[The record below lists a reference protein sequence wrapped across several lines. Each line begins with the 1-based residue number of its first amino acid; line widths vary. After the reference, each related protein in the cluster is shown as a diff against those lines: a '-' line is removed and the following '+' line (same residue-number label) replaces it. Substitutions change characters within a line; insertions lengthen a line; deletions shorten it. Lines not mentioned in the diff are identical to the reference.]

1 MDSSSFYKDR
11 FSRVAGIVLAA
22 GKGTRMQSETPK
34 VLQTLLDVPMLW
46 YVLSELSRVCQTIY
60 PVLGYMH
67 EQVEAAFPQ
76 YKDYFVHQAEQKGTG
91 HAVDCALSEVQKD
104 DFSHILVLNG
114 DTPLI
119 TAEVL
124 AEFVDKGLSS
134 GAPVSVLSM
143 EPESAKPYGRIVRFA
158 DGGVDRIVEAGDI
171 EDPQVQR
178 IKEVNSGIYL
188 LRLDVAGT
196 LLSSLDADNRQSEYY
211 LTQVVE
217 LARKA
222 EHPVRAFNFGNRPDL
237 LGINTVSELCLQED
251 LLRSRI
257 VHELLD
263 KGVII
268 RNPGSV
274 SISPFA
280 QIEPGVEI
288 CGPARIIGKTHLKKG
303 TLIESNTVIEDCSIR
318 GAAIR
323 SFSHLSGAIVE
334 RDCRVGP
341 FARLRPG
348 TFMSSSARVGNFVEI
363 KKSVIGRGSKV
374 NHLSYVGDSE
384 LGQEVNIGAGT
395 ITCNYDGRNKHKTEI
410 GDKAFVGSN
419 TALVAPVSVG
429 AGSLVGAGST
439 ITRDV
444 PANSLSVARAKQ
456 KNLERKK

>member
-1 MDSSSFYKDR
+1 MESSVSDKNR
-11 FSRVAGIVLAA
+11 FARVAGIVLAA
-22 GKGTRMQSETPK
+22 GKGTRMQSDTPK

-91 HAVDCALSEVQKD
+91 HAVDCALPLVKKG
-104 DFSHILVLNG
+104 DFSHVLVVNG
-114 DTPLI
+114 DTPLV
-119 TAEVL
+119 TAEIL
-124 AEFVDKGLSS
+124 TEFVDKGLSS

-158 DGGVDRIVEAGDI
+158 NGSVDRIVEARDI
-171 EDPQVQR
+171 EDPQVQD

-188 LRLDVAGT
+188 LRVDVATT
-196 LLSSLDADNRQSEYY
+196 LLSSLDADNRQNEYY

-222 EHPVRAFNFGNRPDL
+222 NYSVQAFNFGNLPAL

-257 VHELLD
+257 VHGHLK
-263 KGVII
+263 KGVVV
-268 RNPGSV
+268 RNPVSV
-274 SISPFA
+274 SIGPFVD
-280 QIEPGVEI
+280 IEPGAEI
-288 CGPARIIGKTHLKKG
+288 CGPARIVGKTCIKKKSR
-303 TLIESNTVIEDCSIR
+303 IEANTVIEDCSIR
-318 GAAIR
+318 GATIR
-323 SFSHLSGAIVE
+323 SFSHLSGAVIE
-334 RDCRVGP
+334 EDCQVGP

-384 LGQEVNIGAGT
+384 LGEEVNIGAGT
-395 ITCNYDGRNKHKTEI
+395 ITCNYDGQNKHKTEI
-410 GDKAFVGSN
+410 RDKAFVGSN
-419 TALVAPVSVG
+419 TALVAPVTLG

-444 PANSLSVARAKQ
+444 PADSLAVARAKQ

>member
-1 MDSSSFYKDR
+1 MDSSSFDKDR

-46 YVLSELSRVCQTIY
+46 YVLSELGRVCQTVY
-60 PVLGYMH
+60 PVVGYMH
-67 EQVEAAFPQ
+67 ERVEATFPQ
-76 YKDYFVHQAEQKGTG
+76 YKDFFVRQKEQKGTG
-91 HAVDCALSEVQKD
+91 HAVDCALPEVQKG

-124 AEFVDKGLSS
+124 TEFVDKGLSS

-143 EPESAKPYGRIVRFA
+143 EPERPDSYGRIVRL
-158 DGGVDRIVEAGDI
+158 DNGGVDRIVEARDI
-171 EDPQVQR
+171 DDPQIR
-178 IKEVNSGIYL
+178 GIKEVNSGIYL
-188 LRLDVAGT
+188 LRLDVAET
-196 LLSSLDADNRQSEYY
+196 LLSSLDADNRQNEYY

-217 LARKA
+217 LARKSNYS
-222 EHPVRAFNFGNRPDL
+222 VQAFNSGNLPAL

-251 LLRSRI
+251 FLRSRI
-257 VHELLD
+257 VHEFLG
-263 KGVII
+263 KGVVV
-268 RNPGSV
+268 RNPANV
-274 SISPFA
+274 SIGPFVD
-280 QIEPGVEI
+280 IEPGAEI
-288 CGPARIIGKTHLKKG
+288 CGPARISGKTCIKKG
-303 TLIESNTVIEDCSIR
+303 SLIEANTVIEDCSVR

-334 RDCRVGP
+334 ENCQVGP

-395 ITCNYDGRNKHKTEI
+395 ITCNYDGQNKHKTEI

-444 PANSLSVARAKQ
+444 PADSLAVARVKQ